1 MIDPEFA
8 KTQLVLLTR
17 EWYMHPNGQLP
28 AYEWAF
34 GDTNPPV
41 HAWASWRVYQLDKL
55 HTGRGDR
62 HFLERVFHKLM
73 VNFTWWVNRKDADDR
88 NVFQGGFLGLDNISI
103 FDRSAPLPGGGLIN
117 QSDGTAWMAMY
128 ALNLMR
134 IALELAVEADAYEDI
149 ATKFFQHFLYIA
161 LAMTNMGREGV
172 ALWEEDDGFYY
183 DVLELPDGSNV
194 PLRVR
199 SMVGLIPLFAVQVLD
214 SNEFARFPDFA
225 ERLRWFLDHKP
236 ELARLVSRWAEPGSG
251 QRHLL
256 SLLRGHRMKCL
267 LRRMLDE
274 TEFLSDY
281 GVRSLSRVHKDH
293 PFVLEDNGNRLAIE
307 YTPGDSTT
315 AAFGGNSNWR
325 GPVWLPMNYMLI
337 ESLYEF
343 HHYYGDDFLVEC
355 PVGSGRKLAL
365 CEIADELRR
374 RVGRLFLRGPDGR
387 RPVLGESKLL
397 QENPAFRDHLLFFE
411 YFNGESGHGLGAS
424 HQTGWTGLVALLLHP
439 RNAAYPCSL
448 DLHAGTRS
456 AATSA

>member
-1 MIDPEFA
+1 MQTVSGEADTFGSATGIAKVMCLQAVTIAPAKKADMYWSAPSGAKNPVISITGIGYVRSSDPWYAAWDLASHAVTFALIDPEFA
-8 KTQLVLLTR
+8 KAQLVLLTR

-41 HAWASWRVYQLDKL
+41 HAWASWRVYQTDKL
-55 HTGRGDR
+55 HAARGDR
-62 HFLERVFHKLM
+62 HFLELVLHKLM
-73 VNFTWWVNRKDADDR
+73 VNFTRWVNRKDAEDR
-88 NVFQGGFLGLDNISI
+88 KFFQSGFLGLDNISI
-103 FDRSAPLPGGGLIN
+103 FDRSAPLPGGGIIN

-134 IALELAVEADAYEDI
+134 IALELAVETDAYEDI
-149 ATKFFQHFLYIA
+149 TTKFFQHFLCIA
-161 LAMTNMGREGV
+161 QAMTNMGREGV
-172 ALWEEDDGFYY
+172 ALWEEEDGFYY

-236 ELARLVSRWAEPGSG
+236 ELARLISRWAEPGSG

-256 SLLRGHRMKCL
+256 SLLRDHRMKCP

-293 PFVLEDNGNRLAIE
+293 PFVLEENSNRLAIE
-307 YTPGDSTT
+307 YTPGDSTI
-315 AAFGGNSNWR
+315 AAFGGIPTGVAR
-325 GPVWLPMNYMLI
+325 
-337 ESLYEF
+337 
-343 HHYYGDDFLVEC
+343 YGCL
-355 PVGSGRKLAL
+355 
-365 CEIADELRR
+365 
-374 RVGRLFLRGPDGR
+374 
-387 RPVLGESKLL
+387 
-397 QENPAFRDHLLFFE
+397 
-411 YFNGESGHGLGAS
+411 
-424 HQTGWTGLVALLLHP
+424 
-439 RNAAYPCSL
+439 
-448 DLHAGTRS
+448 
-456 AATSA
+456 